1 MRWFDI
7 SFAIFA
13 LAVAIWIICITITE
27 VSFIKRYLADKYF
40 KLYNCIGWTA
50 QILGVILVAVL
61 GLALIVYLLA
71 LAYYLLTGVI
81 SIGGSKCG

>member
-7 SFAIFA
+7 SFAVFA
-13 LAVAIWIICITITE
+13 LAIAIWIICITITE
-27 VSFIKRYLADKYF
+27 LSFVKRYLADKYF

-50 QILGVILVAVL
+50 QILGVIIVVL
-61 GLALIVYLLA
+61 LIFCLLA
-71 LAYYLLTGVI
+71 LAYYLLTGAISI